1 MNFRTIVGIAL
12 GLFLL
17 YGVFTVGSP
26 FLLAMVFA
34 IFLEPLVKLIMRL
47 PLKLNRV
54 AASVTVCTVFTLLL
68 LFFFYLLGAKVFSEV
83 VDFTKKAPGYLQE
96 VNGYVKDMAEGRTNG
111 FYDDMPAD
119 LADQLKEWTTNGVS
133 SLTDSLSGILG
144 AVSSNLLGVARAL
157 PNMFI
162 WFIVFLVAL
171 FLLSMG
177 MPNLRDNF
185 LAFFEEKSRT
195 KVSSVLDD
203 LRQAIFGFIQSQ
215 FILCVIVYVM
225 SLIGFLILGVN
236 YPLAVALLVVIVDLL
251 PIVGVGSA
259 LMPWAVFSLVT
270 GNTYLGIG
278 LIVMFIVITVVRRTV
293 EPKVLGDAVGIGALP
308 ALISLYVGF
317 KLVGV
322 VGLMLG
328 PIVVII
334 YTAMRKVG
342 LFHIKIKLE

>member
-1 MNFRTIVGIAL
+1 MNFRTILGIAL

-26 FLLAMVFA
+26 FLLAIVIA
-34 IFLEPLVKLIMRL
+34 IFLEPLVKLLMRG
-47 PLKLNRV
+47 LKLNRI
-54 AASVTVCTVFTLLL
+54 AASVTVCTAFTLLL
-68 LFFFYLLGAKVFSEV
+68 LFLTYLLGLKVFSET

-96 VNGYVKDMAEGRTNG
+96 VNNYVKDKAGQTEGFYNSLPEDMAEEVKAWMTS
-111 FYDDMPAD
+111 
-119 LADQLKEWTTNGVS
+119 GVS
-133 SLTDSLSGILG
+133 SITDSLSGVLG
-144 AVSSNLLGVARAL
+144 GVSSYLIGIAKLL

-171 FLLSMG
+171 FLFSMSMTG
-177 MPNLRDNF
+177 LRSSF
-185 LAFFEEKSRT
+185 LAFFDEKSRT
-195 KVSSVLDD
+195 KVSSVIDD
-203 LRQAIFGFIQSQ
+203 LRRAIFGFIQSQ
-215 FILCVIVYVM
+215 IVLCSIVYVM
-225 SLIGFLILGVN
+225 SLIGFLILGVS
-236 YPLAVALLVVIVDLL
+236 YPLAVALLVVIVDLM

-259 LMPWAVFSLVT
+259 LVPWAVFSMAT
-270 GNTYLGIG
+270 GNMFLGIG

-328 PIVVII
+328 PLVVII
-334 YTAMRKVG
+334 YQAMRKVG
-342 LFHIKIKLE
+342 LLNIKIKLE